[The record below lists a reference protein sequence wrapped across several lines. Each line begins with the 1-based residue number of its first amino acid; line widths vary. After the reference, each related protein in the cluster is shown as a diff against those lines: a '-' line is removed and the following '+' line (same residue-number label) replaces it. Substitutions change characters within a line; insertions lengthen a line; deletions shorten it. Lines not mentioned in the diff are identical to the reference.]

1 MARTIVKVYASA
13 EERAAAAERSK
24 RRCAGMLKAAR
35 IKTPEEIA
43 ALPPVK
49 GAERARVRARVFED
63 SETEPDDESF
73 ASPQPLQVIKL
84 SAQARVGGSRF
95 WWRGRLRGG
104 GADVLLEGAWVR
116 QNFKRCGPP
125 DRTRRSL
132 PALTADARLARS
144 QVVPGVGAGGGR
156 ALRAR
161 AHGQRAAGRPSGW
174 A

>member
-49 GAERARVRARVFED
+49 GAERVRARVSED

-95 WWRGRLRGG
+95 WWRG
-104 GADVLLEGAWVR
+104 
-116 QNFKRCGPP
+116 
-125 DRTRRSL
+125 
-132 PALTADARLARS
+132 LTAAGARCS
-144 QVVPGVGAGGGR
+144 D
-156 ALRAR
+156 
-161 AHGQRAAGRPSGW
+161 S
-174 A
+174 

>member
-49 GAERARVRARVFED
+49 GAERVRARV

-95 WWRGRLRGG
+95 WWRG
-104 GADVLLEGAWVR
+104 
-116 QNFKRCGPP
+116 
-125 DRTRRSL
+125 
-132 PALTADARLARS
+132 LTAAGARCS
-144 QVVPGVGAGGGR
+144 D
-156 ALRAR
+156 
-161 AHGQRAAGRPSGW
+161 S
-174 A
+174 